1 MSDVKLYELTDAIR
15 RLTDEIAENGG
26 EVTTEQEWFM
36 AGLEAAAADKVEAIC
51 RIIDE
56 KTTRATRA
64 KKIAAAEDK
73 GVVWLK
79 GYLRACLDKAEQT
92 KVQTEVY
99 TVSIRNSP
107 PSARWVGD
115 PDQIPPEFT
124 RVVPATVAFDAKKAL
139 AAHRAGET
147 LPDRIEIAKGTHLVI
162 Q

>member
-26 EVTTEQEWFM
+26 EVTPEQKSFL

-51 RIIDE
+51 RLIDE

-79 GYLRACLDKAEQT
+79 SYLRECLDKAEQT

-107 PSARWVGD
+107 VKVRFNGD
-115 PDQIPPEFT
+115 PDQIPDEFA
-124 RVVPATVAFDAKKAL
+124 RIIPAQRELNVKAVL
-139 AAHRAGET
+139 AAAKDGK
-147 LPDRIEIAKGTHLVI
+147 EIPSACVFTQGTHIVI